1 MKYSRFQIS
10 LTCHGFFPGKTE
22 DTTSSS
28 TISFGLIVAINVGIV
43 ILIVCIVIICIKF
56 IILPRRKKRQRAAH
70 HAHNGAIAMTNVTDS
85 SNQRQSQLV
94 GEPIKPPSYEKTIQ
108 EISSGP
114 EIPSVTRVV
123 PSAPPPTYTFALRD
137 PPNRTSA
144 IGLYPEL
151 PVDNTS

>member
-114 EIPSVTRVV
+114 EIPSVTRVRCGSRGGA
-123 PSAPPPTYTFALRD
+123 PGARAPPLTLGFEAPKLSMFGPYLIF
-137 PPNRTSA
+137 P
-144 IGLYPEL
+144 
-151 PVDNTS
+151 